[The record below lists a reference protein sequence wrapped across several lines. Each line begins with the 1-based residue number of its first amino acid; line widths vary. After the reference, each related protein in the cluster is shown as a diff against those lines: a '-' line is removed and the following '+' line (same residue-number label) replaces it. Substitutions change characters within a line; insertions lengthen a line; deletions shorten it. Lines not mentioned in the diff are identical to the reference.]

1 MKCLI
6 TILTYLFFIT
16 QTTSAQEVV
25 PVHQEPRHH
34 LVYENDILQVLDVQI
49 PVGDTTLYHT
59 HDAPI
64 FYVFI
69 SASSTD
75 DQELGNKW
83 RGVTASDSP
92 LFETGEVACNLDYA
106 DKPVTHRVRNV
117 GNSLFR
123 LIGVINR
130 RNQPVDDVIQNGL
143 PGNVETDNRWFHQSR
158 ADVAP
163 DESLEFP
170 VSNSPIVI
178 VQVDEGKLKVSI
190 GEDSLK
196 LLSSPGD
203 FAATN
208 PSQHFEVM
216 NEGSNPVEI
225 VIIRV
230 N

>member
-1 MKCLI
+1 MKYLT
-6 TILTYLFFIT
+6 TIVTYLFFIT
-16 QTTSAQEVV
+16 QTISAQEVV
-25 PVHQEPRHH
+25 PVHQEPKHH
-34 LVYENDILQVLDVQI
+34 LVYENDTLQVLDVQI
-49 PVGDTTLYHT
+49 PASDTTLYHT
-59 HDAPI
+59 HDAPM

-75 DQELGNKW
+75 DQELGDKW
-83 RGVTASDSP
+83 RGVIATGSP
-92 LFETGEVACNLDYA
+92 SFETGEVACNLDYA

-123 LIGVINR
+123 LIGVINK
-130 RNQPVDDVIQNGL
+130 RNQPVGNVIQNEL
-143 PGNVETDNRWFHQSR
+143 PGNVETDNQWFHQSR

-163 DESLEFP
+163 SESLESN

-178 VQVDEGKLKVSI
+178 VQAEEGKLQVSI
-190 GEDSLK
+190 GNDSPK

-203 FAATN
+203 FAVAN
-208 PSQHFEVM
+208 PSQSFEVV
-216 NEGSNPVEI
+216 NEGGSPVEL